1 MKKNSGIH
9 VLLFSA
15 ALFLVTS
22 FSSQGD
28 SSTKTSPPL
37 DPHAKLSPPP
47 AASSPPPLPRP
58 GDSKLKS
65 PVLNPGAA
73 GTARSETKPIS
84 APAPHAAAELPSPPV
99 GAHAVP
105 TAPRSAADLQQVTPV
120 VEVWRAN
127 AHTPQIPPRKKRY
140 VAEAYVV
147 DSRPVLVRLQFD
159 PAARGNSVVVRPGQG
174 VVLDAATEHLR
185 INGAGEC
192 LVTLHL
198 AEDSNHGH
206 VAFHC
211 AGLMTTVSLTRAP
224 EARVQSYENLS
235 EGGRP

>member
-1 MKKNSGIH
+1 MKKNSGLH

-28 SSTKTSPPL
+28 SSTKKSPPL
-37 DPHAKLSPPP
+37 DPHANLSPPP

-58 GDSKLKS
+58 GESKLKS
-65 PVLNPGAA
+65 PVQNPGTQ
-73 GTARSETKPIS
+73 GTARGEAKPIP
-84 APAPHAAAELPSPPV
+84 APAPRPAAELPSPPV
-99 GAHAVP
+99 QSHAVP
-105 TAPRSAADLQQVTPV
+105 TAPRSAADIQQVTPV

-127 AHTPQIPPRKKRY
+127 AHAPQIPPRRNRY

-159 PAARGNSVVVRPGQG
+159 RAARGNAVVVRPGPG
-174 VVLDAATEHLR
+174 VVFDSATEHLR

-198 AEDSNHGH
+198 AEDSYHGH

-211 AGLMTTVSLTRAP
+211 AGLMTAVSLTRAS
-224 EARVQSYENLS
+224 EARVQANENLS
-235 EGGRP
+235 EGGRQ